1 MRTLTLSAFN
11 GAMPHSML
19 CVKHRGGV
27 LGVAKRSNRCDV
39 PPRYVDFQ
47 PRMHKRLP
55 AHRKQNVA
63 IDIGGMSRVGLFH
76 RTSLLVLV
84 GGGNEPFDSPN
95 KGASR
100 IALCLLPCALCS
112 LIFRLHRIGHVAVFW
127 DDVQCRV
134 VGYVEFRLP
143 ILDVQRR
150 KDLMFVATKAKVY
163 TYRMA
168 IVKSE
173 LKEPPML
180 LHEADA
186 GDNPRGLFCAHY
198 TPMTDVVKLVHPT
211 AGRGHVCVTNFSAAL
226 SDGAPP
232 RTSKPPA
239 MIEAHRHA
247 LRYLA
252 LAPSGTLL
260 ATASTSGTVIK
271 VFDLESGGLQHV
283 LRAQVLS
290 AEIGSLC
297 FNRAETLVC
306 GTFETTLHVFQLAK
320 PAADKK
326 DQSYAEWVSAYV
338 PLPKFEGGPSAAKTR
353 LPGASSCVF
362 LPDAASALAVC
373 TNGSALRF
381 RLMLSDAKLQMSE
394 FHKLHRRDEQ
404 SDFLK
409 MLDYA

>member
-1 MRTLTLSAFN
+1 MDDGPPSKPGPAVISVDWNEDKSCFALSTEVGFSVWQSDPIA
-11 GAMPHSML
+11 AM
-19 CVKHRGGV
+19 CHR
-27 LGVAKRSNRCDV
+27 
-39 PPRYVDFQ
+39 
-47 PRMHKRLP
+47 
-55 AHRKQNVA
+55 
-63 IDIGGMSRVGLFH
+63 DIGGMSRVGLFH

-95 KGASR
+95 K
-100 IALCLLPCALCS
+100 
-112 LIFRLHRIGHVAVFW
+112 AVFW

-247 LRYLA
+247 LRFLA